1 MPHDMTVVVAV
12 RDGGGLHHH
21 PAVDAAPLP
30 WRRSHFNVL
39 SQPCTCSCCGRRSI
53 LPRTQPRARQKQWKL
68 RGLHWFRR
76 LYWKG
81 FCRLLSQQLTGCRC
95 MTAARAAHLAAYFTR
110 NSGRRCTACKWA
122 GCKRCC
128 CCDLQLACNRPPH
141 VTHARHCNA
150 LLRRCRWGTSDDKY
164 IFATFS
170 GSISCFSSAPR
181 TESDF
186 SEAMGVSAAAP
197 VKSSAAS
204 ALAAAP
210 VAPHPQ
216 PGIKLPVTNA
226 ASLPTAASKDADATA
241 TSAPP
246 LNALPKKPSPPL
258 HPPPLPLHLFPPLVK
273 SWVSAAAAGAGKR
286 LPLQLKRCGCSRR
299 SARRASP
306 PCM

>member
-1 MPHDMTVVVAV
+1 M
-12 RDGGGLHHH
+12 
-21 PAVDAAPLP
+21 
-30 WRRSHFNVL
+30 
-39 SQPCTCSCCGRRSI
+39 
-53 LPRTQPRARQKQWKL
+53 
-68 RGLHWFRR
+68 
-76 LYWKG
+76 
-81 FCRLLSQQLTGCRC
+81 LSQQLTGCRC

-150 LLRRCRWGTSDDKY
+150 LLRRCRWGTSDDEY